1 MTPLSE
7 QPSAMTASLWKTL
20 KFVSDYTVLT
30 NEQAQVIL
38 PLLQEEARARE
49 IKQIHYL
56 LARSGIKRIKRLE
69 DFDWKFNPKLPREK
83 FMTFKNS
90 PWTGRA
96 QNLLLI
102 GPSGVGKS
110 HLASALCYEA
120 IHQGI
125 ATAFISCFDL
135 VAKLK
140 RARNK
145 HTLIQYYSTV
155 KILCLDELGYVF
167 PTQEEANDIFQ
178 ILSKRSEIA
187 STLVTTNLVPSAWG
201 KIFDAAT
208 ATAILDRLNLNGTFL
223 TLEGDSYRG
232 RK

>member
-1 MTPLSE
+1 MTRFHE
-7 QPSAMTASLWKTL
+7 LWKIL
-20 KFVSDYTVLT
+20 KFVTDPSGLT
-30 NEQAQVIL
+30 PEAIQTIL
-38 PLLQEEARARE
+38 PLLEEEAGARE
-49 IKQIHYL
+49 LKRIRYL
-56 LARSGIKRIKRLE
+56 LQRSGIKRIKRLE

-83 FMTFKNS
+83 FMAFRNS
-90 PWTGRA
+90 PWADNA

-120 IHQGI
+120 IHKGI
-125 ATAFISCFDL
+125 PTAFIPCFDL

-140 RARNK
+140 RARSK
-145 HTLIQYYSTV
+145 HTLIQYYATV
-155 KILCLDELGYVF
+155 KVFCLDELGYVF
-167 PTQEEANDIFQ
+167 PTQEEAGDLFQ
-178 ILSKRSEIA
+178 IISKRSELG
-187 STLVTTNLVPSAWG
+187 STIVTTNLVPSAWG

-208 ATAILDRLNLNGTFL
+208 ATAILDRLNLKGTFL